1 MFVLESGVLDERATL
16 AFVGGQ
22 CHGLAL
28 ALHAR
33 TGLPLVAVFD
43 PTPTCIHV
51 CVRDAGGFLID
62 ITGAH
67 DEAEVVADGAHSIR
81 AVDTAFVDALTAEHD
96 WAPADTA
103 VAEA

>member
-1 MFVLESGVLDERATL
+1 M
-16 AFVGGQ
+16 
-22 CHGLAL
+22 
-28 ALHAR
+28 
-33 TGLPLVAVFD
+33 FD

-67 DEAEVVADGAHSIR
+67 DEAEVVTDGAHSIR

-103 VAEA
+103 VAEAWVGPVLERGSRRATGAAAQRNDASHRAGGRRA